1 MITIKEA
8 SVFIGHHPVSRNL
21 RLLQARRVP
30 HSILPR
36 GAIHRGA
43 VARARP
49 RLPSFSRSPSLSRS
63 LATPRRSFPSFTPM
77 ETDQMKGI
85 PPTLLFLPLYLS
97 MYRVTMVVVHLGW
110 VDSDLG
116 SSPGWWAVTAATCC
130 PTGGW
135 NIPNLSQQNPGAQP
149 PWSPCTC
156 ITLFTLLETKI
167 Y

>member
-49 RLPSFSRSPSLSRS
+49 RLPSFSRPSVPPSLPPSLARS
-63 LATPRRSFPSFTPM
+63 LARSLAHSHHHRNRFAHV
-77 ETDQMKGI
+77 I
-85 PPTLLFLPLYLS
+85 PP
-97 MYRVTMVVVHLGW
+97 R
-110 VDSDLG
+110 
-116 SSPGWWAVTAATCC
+116 
-130 PTGGW
+130 
-135 NIPNLSQQNPGAQP
+135 NLDEADE
-149 PWSPCTC
+149 
-156 ITLFTLLETKI
+156 L
-167 Y
+167 